1 LPRGWPKKWCST
13 VVVWLARTSA
23 EVRVFRETLRA
34 LLSHWR
40 QHPVQFFSVL
50 TGLWLATSL
59 LTGVQA
65 LNSQARESYARA
77 SQLIGGEP
85 QASLSAPS
93 GATFSQHVF
102 VDLRRLGWPV
112 SPVLQGRVTLKGHED
127 QRLQLMGIE
136 PVSLPAGSA
145 VAGQALAIEQIV
157 EFFSPPGSTWISPQT
172 AQALGLHEGER
183 PLTLSGQALPPLHAQ
198 ADMAPGVLLVDI
210 GFAQQILGLPDQLS
224 RLLLPKDFT
233 ATLPE
238 QFKGQLQLKT
248 RGEENNLSRL
258 TESFHLN
265 LDALGFL
272 SFVVGLFIVHAAI
285 GLALEQR
292 RGLLRTLRACGVSAR
307 MLIACLAVE
316 LGGLALIGG
325 LAGVAS
331 GYLLA
336 SVLLPDVAASL
347 RGLYGAEVAGQLSL
361 SPWWWL
367 SGVGLSLLGALLAGA
382 NSLLRAARL
391 PLLALADPQAWH
403 QAHARWLRRQG
414 WVAAVAAVIALLAL
428 IFGDSLSSG
437 FVLMAALLIGA
448 ALALPVVLNWVLNLV
463 LHRSRS
469 VLGQWFLADCR
480 QQLPALSLALM
491 ALLLALAAN
500 IGAGSMTAGFR
511 QTFSDWLEQRLT
523 AELYVNP
530 RNPAQARELQIWLK
544 QQPGLTAVLPNWQVS
559 IQLQGWPADVF
570 GVIDHPTYRQ
580 HWPLLE
586 ALGDN
591 PWDRLAK
598 DDALMLSEQLARRL
612 KVRLGDHLTIPTPNG
627 AWSPRIVGIYADYGN
642 PKGHILVNVI
652 HLLRGWPQLTPSRFN
667 LRIDPALIPAFL
679 TSLQTRFTLEDSR
692 IVDQARL
699 KGWSTQVFERT
710 FAATAALNSLTLCV
724 AGVALFISLLTQS
737 QSRLGQ
743 LAPLWALGVTRRQ
756 LMLLNLG
763 QTWLLAVLTLVLALP
778 LGIAL
783 AWCLD
788 TVINVQAFGWRLP
801 LRVFPMQLLQL
812 MGLAL
817 LATLLAS
824 AWPLYSL
831 YRSQPADLLRTFA
844 HED

>member
-1 LPRGWPKKWCST
+1 M
-13 VVVWLARTSA
+13 
-23 EVRVFRETLRA
+23 RVFYWTLHA

-85 QASLSAPS
+85 QASLSAPN
-93 GATFSQHVF
+93 GASFSQEVF
-102 VDLRRLGWPV
+102 VSLRRAGWPV
-112 SPVLQGRVTLKGHED
+112 SPVLQARLSLKGHDD

-136 PVSLPAGSA
+136 PVSLPGGSA
-145 VAGQALAIEQIV
+145 VAGQALDMAQIV
-157 EFFSPPGSTWISPQT
+157 GFFSPPGSTWIAPQT
-172 AQALGLHEGER
+172 LQVLGYHEGDQ
-183 PLTLSGQALPPLHAQ
+183 PLTENGLALPPLHSQ
-198 ADMAPGVLLVDI
+198 ADMAPGLLLVDI
-210 GFAQQILGLPDQLS
+210 SFAQHLLGMPDQVS
-224 RLLLPKDFT
+224 RLLLPKDFA
-233 ATLPE
+233 ATQPALPAE
-238 QFKGQLQLKT
+238 LVGQLVLKSS
-248 RGEENNLSRL
+248 GEENNLSRL

-307 MLIACLAVE
+307 MLILSLGVE
-316 LGGLALIGG
+316 LGGLALLGG
-325 LAGVAS
+325 LAGVVS
-331 GYLLA
+331 GYFLA
-336 SVLLPDVAASL
+336 SLLLPDVAASL

-361 SPWWWL
+361 SPLWWA
-367 SGVGLSLLGALLAGA
+367 SGVGLSLFGALLALA
-382 NSLLRAARL
+382 NA
-391 PLLALADPQAWH
+391 QAWH
-403 QAHARWLRRQG
+403 QAYARWLRRQA
-414 WVAAVAAVIALLAL
+414 WVAAIAGVTALLAL
-428 IFGDSLSSG
+428 LLGDSLASG
-437 FVLMAALLIGA
+437 FVLMAALMLGA
-448 ALALPVVLNWVLNLV
+448 ALSLPVLLNALLKA
-463 LHRSRS
+463 LLGRSRS

-500 IGAGSMTAGFR
+500 IGAGSMTSGFR
-511 QTFSDWLEQRLT
+511 QTFNNWLEQRLT
-523 AELYVNP
+523 AELYLNP
-530 RNPAQARELQIWLK
+530 QNPAQARSLQAWLNE
-544 QQPGLTAVLPNWQVS
+544 QPQVQAVLPTWQVS
-559 IQLQGWPADVF
+559 IQLQGWPADVV

-580 HWPLLE
+580 HWPLLDTQ
-586 ALGDN
+586 ADD
-591 PWDRLAK
+591 PWDQLAR
-598 DDALMLSEQLARRL
+598 DDTLMLSEQLARRL
-612 KVRLGDHLTIPTPNG
+612 KVQVGDQLTIPTPQG
-627 AWSPRIVGIYADYGN
+627 QWSPRIVAIYADYGN
-642 PKGHILVNVI
+642 PKGHLLVNAQ
-652 HLLRGWPQLTPSRFN
+652 HLLRYWPQLSPNRFN
-667 LRIDPALIPAFL
+667 LRIAPVSVPPLVRE
-679 TSLQTRFTLEDSR
+679 LQSRFALEDSR
-692 IVDQARL
+692 IVDQSRL

-710 FAATAALNSLTLCV
+710 FAATAALNSLTLGV

-763 QTWLLAVLTLVLALP
+763 QTWLLAVLTLSLALP
-778 LGIAL
+778 LGLLL

-788 TVINVQAFGWRLP
+788 AVINVQAFGWRLP
-801 LRVFPMQLLQL
+801 LQVFPAQLVQL

-824 AWPLYSL
+824 AWPLIKL
-831 YRSQPADLLRTFA
+831 YRSRPADLLRTFA
-844 HED
+844 NED

>member
-1 LPRGWPKKWCST
+1 MRIFGQ
-13 VVVWLARTSA
+13 
-23 EVRVFRETLRA
+23 TLHA

-40 QHPVQFFSVL
+40 LHPVQFFSVL

-65 LNSQARESYARA
+65 LNSQARDSYARA

-85 QASLSAPS
+85 QASLSAP
-93 GATFSQHVF
+93 GGGTFSQQLF
-102 VDLRRLGWPV
+102 VDLRRAGWPV
-112 SPVLQGRVTLKGHED
+112 SPVLQGRLTLQGHEE

-136 PVSLPAGSA
+136 PVSLPAGAA
-145 VAGQALAIEQIV
+145 VAGQALAIEQV
-157 EFFSPPGSTWISPQT
+157 VGFFTAPGSTWISPQT
-172 AQALGLHEGER
+172 LKALGLSEGAR
-183 PLTLSGQALPPLHAQ
+183 PLAANGQVLPPLHAQ
-198 ADMAPGVLLVDI
+198 SDMAPGVLLVDI
-210 GFAQQILGLPDQLS
+210 GFAQPILGLPDQLS
-224 RLLLPKDFT
+224 RLLLPKGFT

-238 QFKGQLQLKT
+238 AFKGQLQLKT
-248 RGEENNLSRL
+248 ADEENNLARL

-307 MLIACLAVE
+307 MLIACLGVE
-316 LGGLALIGG
+316 LGGLALMGG
-325 LAGVAS
+325 MAGVVS

-361 SPWWWL
+361 SPLWWL
-367 SGVGLSLLGALLAGA
+367 SGIGLSLLGALLAGA
-382 NSLLRAARL
+382 NSLWRAARL
-391 PLLALADPQAWH
+391 PLLALANPQAWH

-414 WVAAVAAVIALLAL
+414 WVAAVALVVALLAL
-428 IFGDSLSSG
+428 LRGDSLASG
-437 FVLMAALLIGA
+437 FVLMATLLLGA
-448 ALALPVVLNWVLNLV
+448 ALALPVVLNTLLNGLPG
-463 LHRSRS
+463 SRRT

-523 AELYVNP
+523 AELYLSP
-530 RNPAQARELQIWLK
+530 LNPAQARDLQTWLK
-544 QQPGLTAVLPNWQVS
+544 QQPQLTAVLPNWQVS
-559 IQLQGWPADVF
+559 IQLQGWPADVV

-612 KVRLGDHLTIPTPNG
+612 KVRLGDHLTIPTPTG
-627 AWSPRIVGIYADYGN
+627 PWSPRIVGIYADYGN
-642 PKGHILVNVI
+642 PKGHVLVNVN
-652 HLLRGWPQLTPSRFN
+652 HLLRGWPQLTPNRFN
-667 LRIDPALIPAFL
+667 LRIEPASIAPFVSA
-679 TSLQTRFTLEDSR
+679 LQARFALDDSR
-692 IVDQARL
+692 IVDQSRL

-763 QTWLLAVLTLVLALP
+763 QTWLLALLTLVLALP

-788 TVINVQAFGWRLP
+788 AVINVQAFGWRLP
-801 LRVFPMQLLQL
+801 LRVFPLQWLQL

-831 YRSQPADLLRTFA
+831 YRTQPADLLRTFA

>member
-1 LPRGWPKKWCST
+1 MI
-13 VVVWLARTSA
+13 
-23 EVRVFRETLRA
+23 VFRQTLRA

-40 QHPVQFFSVL
+40 RHPVQFFSVL

-59 LTGVQA
+59 LTGVEA
-65 LNSQARESYARA
+65 LNSQARDSYARA

-85 QASLSAPS
+85 QASLSTPS
-93 GATFSQHVF
+93 GATFPQQWF
-102 VDLRRLGWPV
+102 IDLRRQGWPV
-112 SPVLQGRVTLKGHED
+112 SPLLNGRLSLKDHD
-127 QRLQLMGIE
+127 NQRLQLMGIE
-136 PVSLPAGSA
+136 PVSLPADSA
-145 VAGQALAIEQIV
+145 VAGQAMPIERVV
-157 EFFSPPGSTWISPQT
+157 EFFTPPGSTWISPET
-172 AQALGLHEGER
+172 LQALNLREGAT
-183 PLTLSGQALPPLHAQ
+183 PQTVSGQTLPPLLAQ
-198 ADMAPGVLLVDI
+198 KDMAPGVLLVDI
-210 GFAQQILGLPDQLS
+210 GVAQTLLEQPAQLS
-224 RLLLPKDFT
+224 RLLLPKDFHGE
-233 ATLPE
+233 LPAALT
-238 QFKGQLQLKT
+238 GQLQLKSS
-248 RGEENNLSRL
+248 GEENNLARL
-258 TESFHLN
+258 TDSFHLN

-307 MLIACLAVE
+307 MLMGCLIFE
-316 LGGLALIGG
+316 LGVLALVGG
-325 LAGVAS
+325 VFGVIS
-331 GYLLA
+331 GYWLA

-347 RGLYGAEVAGQLSL
+347 RGLYGAEVAGQLRL
-361 SPWWWL
+361 SPWWWF
-367 SGVGLSLLGALLAGA
+367 SGIGLSLLGALLAGA

-391 PLLALADPQAWH
+391 PLLAVADPQAWH
-403 QAHARWLRRQG
+403 EQYTRWLRRQG
-414 WVAAVAAVIALLAL
+414 WLALVLGVIALVAWLW
-428 IFGDSLSSG
+428 GDSLASG
-437 FVLMAALLIGA
+437 FVLMAGLLLGA
-448 ALALPVVLNWVLNLV
+448 ALALPVLLSGVLNQLLG
-463 LHRSRS
+463 RSRS

-511 QTFSDWLEQRLT
+511 QTFNDWLEQRLS
-523 AELYVNP
+523 AELYINP
-530 RNPAQARELQIWLK
+530 SNPAQAREMSTWLK
-544 QQPGLTAVLPNWQVS
+544 QQPLVTAVLPNWQVAVT
-559 IQLQGWPADVF
+559 LQGWPADVY
-570 GVIDHPTYRQ
+570 GVIDHPYYRQ
-580 HWPLLE
+580 HWPLLD
-586 ALGDN
+586 ASGGD
-591 PWDRLAK
+591 PWAHLAT
-598 DDALMLSEQLARRL
+598 DDAVMLSEQLARRL
-612 KVRLGDHLTIPTPNG
+612 QVRAGDRLTIPAPNG
-627 AWSPRIVGIYADYGN
+627 AWSPRVVGIYADYGN
-642 PKGHILVNVI
+642 PKGHLLVNSN
-652 HLLRGWPQLTPSRFN
+652 HLLRGWPQLTPNRFN
-667 LRIDPALIPAFL
+667 LRIDPQNIPPFLSALQA
-679 TSLQTRFTLEDSR
+679 RFQLDDSR

-699 KGWSTQVFERT
+699 KGWSVEVFERT
-710 FAATAALNSLTLCV
+710 FAATAALNTLTLAV

-788 TVINVQAFGWRLP
+788 AVINVQAFGWRLP
-801 LRVFPMQLLQL
+801 LRVFPWQLLQL

-831 YRSQPADLLRTFA
+831 YRTQPADLLRTFA

>member
-1 LPRGWPKKWCST
+1 M
-13 VVVWLARTSA
+13 
-23 EVRVFRETLRA
+23 A

-40 QHPVQFFSVL
+40 RHPVQFFSVL

-59 LTGVQA
+59 LTGVEA
-65 LNSQARESYARA
+65 LNSQARDSYARA

-85 QASLSAPS
+85 QASLSTPN
-93 GATFSQHVF
+93 GATFPQQWF

-112 SPVLQGRVTLKGHED
+112 SPVLQGRLILKGHEN

-136 PVSLPAGSA
+136 PVSLPGDSA
-145 VAGQALAIEQIV
+145 VAGQAMPIERVV
-157 EFFSPPGSTWISPQT
+157 EFFSPPGSTWISPETLRVLNLAEGATPATETGQT
-172 AQALGLHEGER
+172 
-183 PLTLSGQALPPLHAQ
+183 LPPLRAQ
-198 ADMAPGVLLVDI
+198 IDMAPGMLLVDI
-210 GFAQQILGLPDQLS
+210 GVAQRVLEQPDQLS
-224 RLLLPKDFT
+224 RLLLPKDFHGDVP
-233 ATLPE
+233 AA
-238 QFKGQLQLKT
+238 FKGQLQLKSS
-248 RGEENNLSRL
+248 GEENNLARL

-272 SFVVGLFIVHAAI
+272 SFIVGLFIVHAAI

-307 MLIACLAVE
+307 MLIACLIVE
-316 LGGLALIGG
+316 LGALALIGG
-325 LAGVAS
+325 LFGVVS
-331 GYLLA
+331 GYWLA

-347 RGLYGAEVAGQLSL
+347 RGLYGAEVAGQLRL
-361 SPWWWL
+361 SPWWWF
-367 SGVGLSLLGALLAGA
+367 SGIGLSLLGALLAGA

-391 PLLALADPQAWH
+391 PLLAVADPQAWH
-403 QAHARWLRRQG
+403 QQHARWLRRQG
-414 WVAAVAAVIALLAL
+414 GVAGVCASIALAALVWGNSLA
-428 IFGDSLSSG
+428 SG
-437 FVLMAALLIGA
+437 FVLMAGLLLGA
-448 ALALPVVLNWVLNLV
+448 ALALPVLLSALLNGLLG
-463 LHRSRS
+463 RSRS

-491 ALLLALAAN
+491 ALLLAMAAN

-511 QTFSDWLEQRLT
+511 QTFNDWLEQRLT
-523 AELYVNP
+523 AELYLNP
-530 RNPAQARELQIWLK
+530 SNPAQSRELYTWLK
-544 QQPGLTAVLPNWQVS
+544 QQPNVTAIMPNWQVS
-559 IQLQGWPADVF
+559 VTLQGWPADVF
-570 GVIDHPTYRQ
+570 GIIDHPHYRQ

-586 ALGDN
+586 ARGDD
-591 PWDRLAK
+591 PWAALAS
-598 DDALMLSEQLARRL
+598 DDAVMLSEQLARRL
-612 KVRLGDHLTIPTPNG
+612 KVRPGDHLTIPTPG
-627 AWSPRIVGIYADYGN
+627 LPWSPRIVGIYADYGN
-642 PKGHILVNVI
+642 PKGHVLVNSN
-652 HLLRGWPQLTPSRFN
+652 HLLRGWPQLTPNRFN
-667 LRIDPALIPAFL
+667 LRIDPPKIPALL
-679 TSLQTRFTLEDSR
+679 TALQARFQLDDSR

-699 KGWSTQVFERT
+699 KGWSVQVFERT
-710 FAATAALNSLTLCV
+710 FAATAALNSLTLAV

-763 QTWLLAVLTLVLALP
+763 QTWLLALLTLVLALP
-778 LGIAL
+778 LGIGL

-788 TVINVQAFGWRLP
+788 AVINVQAFGWRLP
-801 LRVFPMQLLQL
+801 LRVFPLQLLQL

-831 YRSQPADLLRTFA
+831 YRTQPADLLRTFA

>member
-1 LPRGWPKKWCST
+1 M
-13 VVVWLARTSA
+13 
-23 EVRVFRETLRA
+23 RVFHQALRA

-65 LNSQARESYARA
+65 LNSQARDSYARA

-85 QASLSAPS
+85 QASLSAP
-93 GATFSQHVF
+93 GGGTFPQQLF
-102 VDLRRLGWPV
+102 VDLRRAGWPV
-112 SPVLQGRVTLKGHED
+112 SPVLQGRVSLKGLEQ

-157 EFFSPPGSTWISPQT
+157 EFFTPPGSTWVAPQT
-172 AQALGLHEGER
+172 LQAMGLREGEQ
-183 PLTLSGQALPPLHAQ
+183 PLSANGQALPPLRAQ
-198 ADMAPGVLLVDI
+198 VDMAPGILLVDI
-210 GFAQQILGLPDQLS
+210 GFAQRILEQPGQVS
-224 RLLLPKDFT
+224 RLLLPKDFD
-233 ATLPE
+233 APLPE
-238 QFKGQLQLKT
+238 RFSAVLQLT
-248 RGEENNLSRL
+248 RSGEENNLSRL

-292 RGLLRTLRACGVSAR
+292 RSLLRTLRACGVSAR
-307 MLIACLAVE
+307 MLIGCLAVE
-316 LGGLALIGG
+316 LGVLALIGG
-325 LAGVAS
+325 VAGVAS

-347 RGLYGAEVAGQLSL
+347 RGLYGAEVAGQLNL

-367 SGVGLSLLGALLAGA
+367 SGIGLSLLGALLAGA

-414 WVAAVAAVIALLAL
+414 WVAALAAVIALLAL
-428 IFGDSLSSG
+428 FLGDSLASG
-437 FVLMAALLIGA
+437 FVLLAALLLGA
-448 ALALPVVLNWVLNLV
+448 ALALPVVLNLVLNGV
-463 LHRSRS
+463 LQRSRS
-469 VLGQWFLADCR
+469 VLGQWFVADCR

-500 IGAGSMTAGFR
+500 IGAGSMTGGFR
-511 QTFSDWLEQRLT
+511 ETFSHWLEQRLS
-523 AELYVNP
+523 AELYLNP
-530 RNPAQARELQIWLK
+530 QDPAQSVELHGWLR
-544 QQPGLTAVLPNWQVS
+544 QQPQVAAVLPSWQVS
-559 IQLQGWPADVF
+559 TQLRGWPTDVF
-570 GVIDHPTYRQ
+570 GVIDHPYYRQ

-586 ALGDN
+586 ARGDD
-591 PWDRLAK
+591 PWQRLAS
-598 DDALMLSEQLARRL
+598 DDTVMLSEQLARRL
-612 KVRLGDHLTIPTPNG
+612 KLHVGDSLAITTPG
-627 AWSPRIVGIYADYGN
+627 GIWSPQIIGVYADYGN
-642 PKGHILVNVI
+642 PKGHVLVNDR
-652 HLLRGWPQLTPSRFN
+652 HLLRHWPQLTPNRFN
-667 LRIDPALIPAFL
+667 LRIDPTAIPAL
-679 TSLQTRFTLEDSR
+679 LATLQARFALDDNR

-699 KGWSTQVFERT
+699 KDWSSQVFERT
-710 FAATAALNSLTLCV
+710 FAATAALNSLTLAV

-788 TVINVQAFGWRLP
+788 AVINVQAFGWRLP
-801 LRVFPMQLLQL
+801 LRVFPWQLLQL

-831 YRSQPADLLRTFA
+831 YRTQPADLLRTFA